1 MRSKLLAIGLI
12 ALAVSGCH
20 GVSQLDLSR
29 IGSRASWQLPE
40 RVIASLEIAPGDRV
54 ADLGAGGGYF
64 LPYLVTAVGP
74 AGTVYAVDVE
84 PEIVRELE
92 QQAASAGYTNV
103 VAVLGGTD
111 DPRLPDGAIDL
122 VLLVNTYHHI
132 DARPAYFERLR
143 RNLTS
148 SGRVAVIDPNTE
160 TKGLLRLFL
169 DAGHMSSANDVR
181 EEMRQAGYR
190 PAQSFGFLPTQLF
203 EVFAPESP
211 SD

>member
-1 MRSKLLAIGLI
+1 MRRKLLAIGLI
-12 ALAVSGCH
+12 ALAASGCR

-92 QQAASAGYTNV
+92 QQAADAGYTNV
-103 VAVLGGTD
+103 VAVLGGAD
-111 DPRLPDGAIDL
+111 DPGLPDGAIDL
-122 VLLVNTYHHI
+122 VVLVNTYHHI

-143 RNLTS
+143 RNLKP
-148 SGRVAVIDPNTE
+148 SGRVAVIDPNAE
-160 TKGLLRLFL
+160 TKGVLRLFL
-169 DAGHMSSANDVR
+169 DAEHMSFAPDVR
-181 EEMRQAGYR
+181 DEIRSAGYHPDR
-190 PAQSFGFLPTQLF
+190 SFAFLPTQIF
-203 EVFAPESP
+203 EVFAADSSP
-211 SD
+211 D